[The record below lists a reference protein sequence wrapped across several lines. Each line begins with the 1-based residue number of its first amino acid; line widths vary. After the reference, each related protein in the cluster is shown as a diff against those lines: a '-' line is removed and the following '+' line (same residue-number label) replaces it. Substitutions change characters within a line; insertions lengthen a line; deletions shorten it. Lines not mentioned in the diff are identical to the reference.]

1 MYNWDIYLKARALEN
16 RVPVVACNTYGKY
29 LRRNFLGESKII
41 SFIKGNITPS
51 KLKISEGP
59 SGSSGFI
66 FDDIDLDFPRELRSI
81 RLNEKIDKNKIIVKK
96 I

>member
-1 MYNWDIYLKARALEN
+1 
-16 RVPVVACNTYGKY
+16 
-29 LRRNFLGESKII
+29 
-41 SFIKGNITPS
+41 S